1 MQHTVEPGDFE
12 VIDFIPGVQ
21 ARLLGTGETI
31 KSEKKGKGTI
41 FTMLKSSIKMDQT
54 VAIVLK
60 IIN

>member
-31 KSEKKGKGTI
+31 KSEKKGRAP
-41 FTMLKSSIKMDQT
+41 FLLCLK
-54 VAIVLK
+54 AR
-60 IIN
+60 